1 MEEKNKEELLLEDN
15 RTLEEIIAEIAEEE
29 NLTTEE
35 VMAMFKKGMQEA
47 NNKPKINTKQK
58 AKNRAKNKQARKARK
73 KNR

>member
-1 MEEKNKEELLLEDN
+1 MQKEELLVEDN
-15 RTLEEIIAEIAEEE
+15 RTLEEIIAEVAEEE

-35 VMAMFKKGMQEA
+35 VMAMFKKGLQEA
-47 NNKPKINTKQK
+47 NNKPKVNTKKK